1 MSTKT
6 KGEELMGIDFIPGNN
21 DKKQNILEKCA
32 HVINDLQSLITY
44 HESDKE
50 VNPAKI
56 AAIESAQ
63 QDIFTAGLKAAAVT
77 EME

>member
-32 HVINDLQSLITY
+32 HVINDLQSLTNY